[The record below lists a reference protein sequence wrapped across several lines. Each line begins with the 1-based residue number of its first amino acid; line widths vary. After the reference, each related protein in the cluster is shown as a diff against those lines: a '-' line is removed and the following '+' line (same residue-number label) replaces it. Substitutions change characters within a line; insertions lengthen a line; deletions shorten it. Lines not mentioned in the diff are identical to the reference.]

1 MSSWVVGFR
10 IHWLWLGDYWYYWV
24 LYSLGN
30 SYHPVNIRTAGDIR
44 YLKGC
49 NREVVTRWLSAHLS
63 TTQDRIQAAGFCFTG
78 CVWNFNLPQYNL
90 PASYRFVWTFGEKD
104 PILDGWWSIS
114 FIFLVEMAISDPFRY
129 HFPCCAPC
137 YLGAIPTISS
147 LGPQGSARWRKWKR
161 HWKLYACAYRRG
173 WGRWNVA
180 KLAVLKIPSGK
191 LT

>member
-1 MSSWVVGFR
+1 MSSWVVAIR

-24 LYSLGN
+24 LHSLGN

-114 FIFLVEMAISDPFRY
+114 FIFLVGMAISDPFRY

-147 LGPQGSARWRKWKR
+147 TSGLCQ
-161 HWKLYACAYRRG
+161 
-173 WGRWNVA
+173 VA
-180 KLAVLKIPSGK
+180 KVEKALETLRLRLQEGLGTVKRCEVGSFEDTLW
-191 LT
+191 